1 MPLKLQ
7 RLLRVHL
14 ALALQ
19 ALTLKQDLV
28 LKPLDLVK
36 DLAQDVARVH
46 LALQAHL
53 ALERLQ
59 QVKALAWNLARA
71 LARVHLA
78 LALQPARVHLAL
90 PLQAHSVLKLLDP
103 VKALA

>member
-1 MPLKLQ
+1 MKLQ

-78 LALQPARVHLAL
+78 LALQP
-90 PLQAHSVLKLLDP
+90 HSVLKLLDP
-103 VKALA
+103 LKAHLVLKPLDSVKALP